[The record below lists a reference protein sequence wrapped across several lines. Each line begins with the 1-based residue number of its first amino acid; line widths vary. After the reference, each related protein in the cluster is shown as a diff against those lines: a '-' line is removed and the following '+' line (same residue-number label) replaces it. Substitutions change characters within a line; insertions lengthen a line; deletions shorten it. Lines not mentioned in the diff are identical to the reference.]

1 MSVIVLEKHQRPD
14 GSYAVTLSDHP
25 VRFTVI
31 VPQSTA
37 ESDDALHLYQ
47 IMANHKRA
55 EHAELSAVIETARV
69 I

>member
-1 MSVIVLEKHQRPD
+1 MPVLILERKQRPD

-31 VPQSTA
+31 VPQLVA
-37 ESDDALHLYQ
+37 EGDNALHLYQ
-47 IMANHKRA
+47 IMADSKKA
-55 EHAELSAVIETARV
+55 EHAELSRILDMARV

>member
-1 MSVIVLEKHQRPD
+1 MAVIVLEKRQRHD

-31 VPQSTA
+31 VPQLVA
-37 ESDDALHLYQ
+37 EGDDALHLYQ
-47 IMANHKRA
+47 IMADHKKA
-55 EHAELSAVIETARV
+55 EHAQLSDIVEMARV